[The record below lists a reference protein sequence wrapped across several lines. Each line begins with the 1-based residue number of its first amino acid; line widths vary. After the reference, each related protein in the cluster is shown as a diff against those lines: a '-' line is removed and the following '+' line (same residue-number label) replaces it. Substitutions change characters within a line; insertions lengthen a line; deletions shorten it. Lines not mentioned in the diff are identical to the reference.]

1 MTLEHKINPVM
12 KRVYILISFAAVLL
26 LTACQKWEGTED
38 AAPMVMEGVRAVVDW
53 GSETKTDPTPLADNV
68 GRNAFEDGD
77 DLVFTSIRRTSSP
90 LALFSYSGITY
101 HYTDS
106 WSRTDGGSAL
116 YWTDATDHTFIA
128 YSLPQGGTFDWK
140 STGEGEYI
148 GSLGNPTVSGDVDCS
163 TPQKLKDEDLL
174 LSYSTTL
181 QAQAGTR
188 TPLVTFHH
196 ALSSVRVVVTL
207 NNFAVTNTSPVSISD
222 MKLHHQPTLY
232 LWDQTG
238 SGVRL
243 LDSEE
248 QAKVNTAWEGDGP
261 AYNQR
266 KDILLWSPD
275 STAQGLTATRV
286 ITFYGITTPQP
297 ATNTQISFKIA
308 SPPMYDGQ
316 LPYSTTVN
324 DVVFEAGYN
333 TTIHITVNY

>member
-1 MTLEHKINPVM
+1 MTLEINKMEEM
-12 KRVYILISFAAVLL
+12 KRASILLSFAALSLL
-26 LTACQKWEGTED
+26 SACQKWEGTED

-68 GRNAFEDGD
+68 GRNAFEEGD

-90 LALFSYSGITY
+90 LALFSYAGITY

-128 YSLPQGGTFDWK
+128 YSLPKGTFDWK
-140 STGEGEYI
+140 STGTGEYI

-207 NNFAVTNTSPVSISD
+207 NNFADTNTSPVSISD
-222 MKLHHQPTLY
+222 MKLHDQPTLF

-261 AYNQR
+261 APAYDQR
-266 KDILLWSPD
+266 KDILLWSPNPA
-275 STAQGLTATRV
+275 AQGLTATRV
-286 ITFYGITTPQP
+286 ITFYGITTPH
-297 ATNTQISFKIA
+297 TSSTQLSFRVA
-308 SPPMYDGQ
+308 SP
-316 LPYSTTVN
+316 YSGTQSYTATVN
-324 DVVFEAGYN
+324 AAFEAGYN
-333 TTIHITVNY
+333 TTINITVTYAQ